1 MSNYSFMKTGLD
13 NTVYEKPL
21 DIELKNIEILLSLFI
36 GNAIKNA
43 SKYIKI
49 CKRSGITKD
58 DIVYG
63 LRYEVFEFIN
73 RKSLNNDIQ
82 QAINDYSNWDSD
94 DDDDNDDYLL
104 DDSIVDDSDIEPFS
118 RVLEH
123 TILEQDDEFVKKIH
137 NYYDTWY
144 QWEPDTPMNKIL
156 KNAIDKSNL

>member
-1 MSNYSFMKTGLD
+1 MSDYSFMKTGFD
-13 NTVYEKPL
+13 NPVSDTLLEI
-21 DIELKNIEILLSLFI
+21 DLKNIEILLSLFI

-58 DIVYG
+58 DIVHG

-73 RKSLNNDIQ
+73 RKSLHDDIQ
-82 QAINDYSNWDSD
+82 QSMDDYSNWDSD
-94 DDDDNDDYLL
+94 EEEEPFFEDEC
-104 DDSIVDDSDIEPFS
+104 IVDDCDIEPFS

-123 TILEQDDEFVKKIH
+123 DILEKDDEFVKKFH
-137 NYYDTWY
+137 NYYDTWS
-144 QWEPDTPMNKIL
+144 QWIPDTPMNKIL